1 MDGLL
6 LSYLQLQEYQD
17 SGKLWADSLTIR
29 LHELHIMPDDLKSD
43 MSQAYSVADLLL
55 QDPYK
60 RMLDSLEKI
69 ANAQNEDLED

>member
-1 MDGLL
+1 MVYALVH
-6 LSYLQLQEYQD
+6 LQEYQD

-43 MSQAYSVADLLL
+43 MLQAYSVADLLL